1 MQMNKGLFREQ
12 AIRHQSAKLDG
23 EVTIAQPLRTNV
35 LLTSLLLVVVAV
47 CVFLFTA
54 DFNRKATV
62 QGYLKPKAGLAKVI
76 SPRHAVI
83 KEILV
88 ENGQQV
94 SKGDPLAVLQSSTVL
109 ADGNNLSTILS
120 ESLSAQ
126 ISALRQRKAEYF
138 SQQSIQHSSLE
149 EQLNIHHK
157 EATENDALARILSS
171 RLDIQNAQ
179 LDQMLTL
186 SSEGA
191 VSRREL
197 QAQQDS
203 VLAVKQQLSG
213 VFTQQQ
219 QLNLRIS
226 QIENQFAQLPSETAR
241 QEARFDAE
249 ETSLL
254 RQKTEVNANNQI
266 LITAP
271 VAGRVTNFAQS
282 AGENV
287 SAQAVLLAILP
298 EGTPLQAVLLVP
310 TRAFG
315 FVQDGQQTRIR
326 FDAFPYQRFGLF
338 AGQISQAARH
348 IVLPGEMSLPVNIQE
363 PVYPVEVTLSQQ
375 TVQAYGNTMHLQSGM
390 LLSADIVLE
399 QRSLMSWLLEP
410 LMSLKGTL

>member
-149 EQLNIHHK
+149 EQLSIHHK

-254 RQKTEVNANNQI
+254 QQKTEVNANNQI